1 MNINQIVVGDTLDF
15 ATEVPDYTP
24 ADGWTLKYRLV
35 PRVSGS
41 AILLTSA
48 ASEGKHRVQVGPTTT
63 ATWAGGEYSWASWVE
78 KTGARYSVA
87 QGQVTLLPDP
97 AVTTAPRDN
106 RSFARKLLEQ
116 IETAL
121 LNTGSSMRL
130 EYTIGDRTMK
140 YESRAAV
147 MAARANLL
155 REIAAEDNA
164 TRLANGLGTRNT
176 IRIRG

>member
-15 ATEVPDYTP
+15 STEVPDYTP

-41 AILLTSA
+41 AIVLTSA
-48 ASEGKHRVQVGPTTT
+48 ASDGKHRVQVGPATT
-63 ATWAGGEYSWASWVE
+63 ANWAAGEYSWASWVE
-78 KTGARYSVA
+78 KTGARYSIA

-97 AVTTAPRDN
+97 AVTSAPRDN

-121 LNTGSSMRL
+121 MSGGGSARL
-130 EYTIGDRTMK
+130 EYTIGDRTVK
-140 YESRAAV
+140 YESKAE
-147 MAARANLL
+147 MLAARSKL
-155 REIAAEDNA
+155 RREVESEEAAE
-164 TRLANGLGTRNT
+164 RLRNGLNGGA
-176 IRIRG
+176 RILVRF